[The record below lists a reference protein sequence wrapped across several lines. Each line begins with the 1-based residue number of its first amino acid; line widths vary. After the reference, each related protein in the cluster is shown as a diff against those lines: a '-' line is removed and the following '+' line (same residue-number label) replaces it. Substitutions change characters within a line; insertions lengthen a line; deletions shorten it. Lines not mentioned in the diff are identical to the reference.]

1 MLLHLYHTTG
11 GGSWKYQT
19 GWAENAENL
28 GSWYGVTTNGDD
40 RVVKLEL
47 QGNYRDLRFTGN
59 NVVGETR
66 AEGSRDAS
74 QSSKHTSSIHSSH

>member
-1 MLLHLYHTTG
+1 MYRG
-11 GGSWKYQT
+11 

-66 AEGSRDAS
+66 AEHACDAS
-74 QSSKHTSSIHSSH
+74 HWPSDACLHFKKIHT